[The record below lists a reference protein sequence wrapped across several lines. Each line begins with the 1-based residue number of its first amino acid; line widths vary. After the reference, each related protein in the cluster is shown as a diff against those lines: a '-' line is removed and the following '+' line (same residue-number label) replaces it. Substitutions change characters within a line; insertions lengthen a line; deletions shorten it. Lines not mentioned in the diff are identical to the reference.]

1 MRIAT
6 AILIAIVAVAG
17 RGAVVVHAEEPSIKE
32 GFKELG
38 HGIEHDS
45 KKGWEASKRASRK
58 AWDAAKRGTGTAL
71 QKTGEGLDKAGEDV
85 EGAGDKVK
93 DDAEGK

>member
-6 AILIAIVAVAG
+6 AILIAIIAVAG

-38 HGIEHDS
+38 HGIEHDT
-45 KKGWEASKRASRK
+45 KKGWEASKRATK
-58 AWDAAKRGTGTAL
+58 EAWDAAKRGTGTAL
-71 QKTGEGLDKAGEDV
+71 QKTGEGLNKAGSAV
-85 EGAGDKVK
+85 EGAGSDVK
-93 DDAEGK
+93 DESK

>member
-6 AILIAIVAVAG
+6 AILIAIIAVAG

-38 HGIEHDS
+38 HGIEHDT
-45 KKGWEASKRASRK
+45 KKGLEASKRATK
-58 AWDAAKRGTGTAL
+58 EAWDAAKRGTGTAL
-71 QKTGEGLDKAGEDV
+71 QKTGEGLNKAGGAV
-85 EGAGDKVK
+85 EGAGSDVK
-93 DDAEGK
+93 EESK